1 MQTTK
6 LIFVSFFI
14 LFYFSACL
22 FIYFLTS
29 TSSNR
34 ECDLLYRSR
43 DNNREITFFYHFYI
57 SDLFLNNNQ
66 FHYKHVFC
74 DIFVYR
80 HKNLFLGRVEFFVV
94 YFCLFNVFFLL
105 FFYIFYFIFTFF
117 LKIKEREKNKLI
129 TLSLYTKQE
138 LFLKELLSR
147 GKFFLYN

>member
-94 YFCLFNVFFLL
+94 YYCLFNVL
-105 FFYIFYFIFTFF
+105 FFYFFIFFISFLPF
-117 LKIKEREKNKLI
+117 LKKKRKKKKRIN
-129 TLSLYTKQE
+129 
-138 LFLKELLSR
+138 
-147 GKFFLYN
+147 